1 MAVLKNLLLFF
12 LLFPNLIF
20 GSQIGTASNSTIE
33 ILAEDII
40 KTSED
45 TYLVGVKFRLDP
57 GWHTYWIN
65 PGDSGEKASFEWKL
79 PEESKFLTRNGPL
92 QKLSLIRL

>member
-1 MAVLKNLLLFF
+1 MAVHKNLLLFF

-20 GSQIGTASNSTIE
+20 GSQIGAASNSTIE

-45 TYLVGVKFRLDP
+45 TYLE
-57 GWHTYWIN
+57 
-65 PGDSGEKASFEWKL
+65 GDK
-79 PEESKFLTRNGPL
+79 
-92 QKLSLIRL
+92 IRIEQ